1 MSSRFWLYLFLLFHL
16 LTVLTSCEPTVKKAN
31 LKNEVDPTERIKN
44 QIVKVNQL
52 ELQKES
58 DEMDAYERSHQLNFV
73 KTNSGIRYLVYKPS
87 MSGDSLRDNMEVE
100 MDYEVKLLDGTLCYS
115 SKIDGKKK
123 LIIGAEE
130 AESGLHKGLLYLK
143 RGDKA
148 LILIPSVLAH
158 GLLGDFKKIPPQM
171 PIIFDIAVH

>member
-1 MSSRFWLYLFLLFHL
+1 MSARFWLYFLLFNIL
-16 LTVLTSCEPTVKKAN
+16 LVLPSCEPTVKKAN
-31 LKNEVDPTERIKN
+31 FKNEVDPTEKIKN
-44 QIVKVNQL
+44 QIVRVNQL

-58 DEMDAYERSHQLNFV
+58 DEMDAYERSHQLSFI
-73 KTNSGIRYLVYKPS
+73 KTTSGIRYLVYKHS
-87 MSGDSLRDNMEVE
+87 LSGDSLRDNMEIE
-100 MDYEVKLLDGTLCYS
+100 IDYEVKLLDGTLCYS
-115 SKIDGKKK
+115 SKIEGIKK

-148 LILIPSVLAH
+148 LLLIPSVLAH

-171 PIIFDIAVH
+171 PIVFQVSVH